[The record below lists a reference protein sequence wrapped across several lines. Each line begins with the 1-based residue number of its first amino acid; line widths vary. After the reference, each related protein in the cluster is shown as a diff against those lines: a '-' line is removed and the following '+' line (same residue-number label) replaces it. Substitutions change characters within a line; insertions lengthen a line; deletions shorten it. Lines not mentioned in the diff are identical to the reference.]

1 MMRWRKQ
8 VGALAA
14 VLRFTLDIPG
24 IKIGRT
30 RAGTAVFTGRLVE
43 IPLVQILQAAL
54 LQADVGVLSNLDR
67 CH

>member
-14 VLRFTLDIPG
+14 LVRSTLDIPG
-24 IKIGRT
+24 IKID
-30 RAGTAVFTGRLVE
+30 RARGGTAVFTGRLVE

-54 LQADVGVLSNLDR
+54 LQAGVGVLSNLDR